1 MLALYHSEYSS
12 EHMMYVCM
20 YVCVCVCG
28 AKLSRTTRA
37 YVTKRAEDMKCH
49 DSGTLF
55 VYTGSDEH
63 AMVGL
68 QPQLIIA

>member
-1 MLALYHSEYSS
+1 M
-12 EHMMYVCM
+12 
-20 YVCVCVCG
+20 CVCG
-28 AKLSRTTRA
+28 AKLSRTTRV

-49 DSGTLF
+49 DGGTLF

>member
-1 MLALYHSEYSS
+1 
-12 EHMMYVCM
+12 MYVCM

-28 AKLSRTTRA
+28 AKLSRTTRV

-49 DSGTLF
+49 DGGTLF